1 MYTSPGLV
9 CQPPS
14 DHNVAVTTWYHLVAL
29 YTRYLVEQCTAINN
43 MDIIGMISSNLGLF
57 GAILLIKSKTPCPLN
72 HVAFYNRQVLH
83 FG

>member
-14 DHNVAVTTWYHLVAL
+14 DHIVAVTTWYHLVAL

-43 MDIIGMISSNLGLF
+43 LDIKAS
-57 GAILLIKSKTPCPLN
+57 
-72 HVAFYNRQVLH
+72 
-83 FG
+83 